1 MYLQISMDLQMSS
14 TLSDTQVCLEM
25 SKKLHMWRCITT
37 ELQMFSTISLQPQV
51 FIKYPYISLCV
62 SPQDQIC
69 LCNSKG
75 LSMCLQIQ
83 NPRRVYRSLQNCKCI
98 YIAIKKL
105 TFYCTSAELQRE
117 KVLLTVNVTTPD
129 PLSLLL
135 DFYALLGHLF
145 FCLHT
150 LSMGFN

>member
-83 NPRRVYRSLQNCKCI
+83 NPRRVYRSLQNCRCI
-98 YIAIKKL
+98 YIAIKKIN
-105 TFYCTSAELQRE
+105 F
-117 KVLLTVNVTTPD
+117 LLYVCRTTERKSIAHCKHD
-129 PLSLLL
+129 HTWSFVSSFGLLCPSWSSIFL
-135 DFYALLGHLF
+135 PPYSFHGV
-145 FCLHT
+145 
-150 LSMGFN
+150 